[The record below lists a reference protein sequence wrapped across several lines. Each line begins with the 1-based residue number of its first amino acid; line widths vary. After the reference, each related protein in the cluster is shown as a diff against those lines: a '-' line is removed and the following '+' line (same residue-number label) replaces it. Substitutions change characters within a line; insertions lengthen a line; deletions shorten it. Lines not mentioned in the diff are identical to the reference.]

1 MPRRRVPA
9 KREPIPDPIFRS
21 KLVTRCVNV
30 IMGRLIPAGTGFTHY
45 RKRDGS
51 APDGVAP
58 EGGEDLPEE
67 PAA

>member
-1 MPRRRVPA
+1 VLTEA
-9 KREPIPDPIFRS
+9 AIAGKVD
-21 KLVTRCVNV
+21 KLRGLKENV

-51 APDGVAP
+51 ALDGGAP
-58 EGGEDLPEE
+58 EGGEEQPEE